1 MGRETYARFLDHET
15 PPLTSSTGQTFKEFG
30 YKTIIEWKQT
40 SGPKVINKFSITK
53 LCRTEIKHSD
63 WLKEVR

>member
-1 MGRETYARFLDHET
+1 MGRETNARFLDHE
-15 PPLTSSTGQTFKEFG
+15 TFKEFG